1 MANQVQRAENGMSGK
16 VIEVGEKLPDA
27 TLLSVHADDGKNVS
41 LAEKLKGRKVVIF
54 GLPGAF
60 TSTCST
66 AHVPSFIRTAKALA
80 EKGVD
85 EIICV
90 SVNDPFVM
98 EAWGQATGAIAAGI
112 TMLGDADGSFTRAI
126 GKAYDWPGD
135 GFYGRSRRYSMLVE
149 DGVVT
154 RFFPETQPGCNISAG
169 EHMLAAI

>member
-1 MANQVQRAENGMSGK
+1 MKGETIK
-16 VIEVGEKLPDA
+16 VGAKLPEA
-27 TLLSVHADDGKNVS
+27 TLLSVHADDGKNVALS
-41 LAEKLKGRKVVIF
+41 AKLKGRKVVIF

-80 EKGVD
+80 DKGVD

-98 EAWGQATGAIAAGI
+98 EAWGKATGASEAGI
-112 TMLGDADGSFTRAI
+112 TMLADADGSFTKAI
-126 GKAYDWPGD
+126 GMQFDWLPD
-135 GFYGRSRRYSMLVE
+135 GFIGRSRRYSMLVE

-154 RFFPETQPGCNISAG
+154 RFFPEDKPGCNISAG
-169 EHMLAAI
+169 EHMLAEI

>member
-1 MANQVQRAENGMSGK
+1 MTRK
-16 VIEVGEKLPDA
+16 TIEIGAKLPEA
-27 TLLSVHADDGKNVS
+27 TLLSLQADDGKEVA
-41 LAEKLKGRKVVIF
+41 LADRLKGRKVVIF

-85 EIICV
+85 EIICL

-98 EAWGQATGAIAAGI
+98 DAWGKASGASAAGI
-112 TMLGDADGSFTRAI
+112 TMLADADGSFTKAI
-126 GKAYDWPGD
+126 GMEFDWLPD
-135 GFYGRSRRYSMLVE
+135 GFIGRSKRYSMLVE

-154 RFFPETQPGCNISAG
+154 RYFPEEKPGCSISAG
-169 EHMLAAI
+169 EHMLAQI

>member
-1 MANQVQRAENGMSGK
+1 MSDK
-16 VIEVGEKLPDA
+16 TIAVGAKLPEA
-27 TLLSVHADDGKNVS
+27 TLLSVHADDGKAVPLS
-41 LAEKLKGRKVVIF
+41 EKLKARKVVIF

-80 EKGVD
+80 DKGVD

-98 EAWGQATGAIAAGI
+98 EAWGNATGAIAAGI
-112 TMLGDADGSFTRAI
+112 TMLADADGSFTKAI
-126 GKAYDWPGD
+126 GLAYDWPQD
-135 GFYGRSRRYSMLVE
+135 GFFGRSRRYSMLVE

-154 RFFPETQPGCNISAG
+154 RFFPENKPGCNISAG
-169 EHMLAAI
+169 EHMLSEI

>member
-1 MANQVQRAENGMSGK
+1 MTGK
-16 VIEVGEKLPDA
+16 TITVGVKLPEA
-27 TLLSVHADDGKNVS
+27 TLLSVHADDGKNVPLS
-41 LAEKLKGRKVVIF
+41 EKLKGRKVVIF

-85 EIICV
+85 EIICL

-98 EAWGQATGAIAAGI
+98 EAWGKATGAIAAGI
-112 TMLGDADGSFTRAI
+112 TMLADADASFTKAI
-126 GKAYDWPGD
+126 GMEFDWLPD
-135 GFYGRSRRYSMLVE
+135 GFFGRSKRYSMLVE

-154 RFFPETQPGCNISAG
+154 RWFPEDKPGCNISAG
-169 EHMLAAI
+169 EHMLSEI

>member
-1 MANQVQRAENGMSGK
+1 MTGK
-16 VIEVGEKLPDA
+16 TIAVGERLPEA
-27 TLLSVHADDGKNVS
+27 TLLSLHADDGKTVF
-41 LAEKLKGRKVVIF
+41 LARKLKGRKVVIF

-60 TSTCST
+60 TSTCT
-66 AHVPSFIRTAKALA
+66 AAHVPSFIRTAKALA

-98 EAWGQATGAIAAGI
+98 DAWGKATGANDAGI
-112 TMLGDADGSFTRAI
+112 TMLADADGSFTKAI
-126 GKAYDWPGD
+126 GKDFDRAED
-135 GFYGRSRRYSMLVE
+135 GFFGRSRRYSMLVE

-154 RFFPETQPGCNISAG
+154 RFFPETQPGCNVSAG

>member
-1 MANQVQRAENGMSGK
+1 MSDK
-16 VIEVGEKLPDA
+16 TITVGAKLPEA
-27 TLLSVHADDGKNVS
+27 TLLSVHADDGKAVPLS
-41 LAEKLKGRKVVIF
+41 EKLKGRKVVIF

-80 EKGVD
+80 DKGVD

-98 EAWGQATGAIAAGI
+98 EAWGKATGANDAGI
-112 TMLGDADGSFTRAI
+112 TMLADADGSFTKAI
-126 GKAYDWPGD
+126 GLAYDWPQD
-135 GFYGRSRRYSMLVE
+135 GFFGRSRRYSMLVE

-154 RFFPETQPGCNISAG
+154 RFFPEDKPGCNISAG
-169 EHMLAAI
+169 EHMLAEI

>member
-1 MANQVQRAENGMSGK
+1 MTGK
-16 VIEVGEKLPDA
+16 TITVGAKLPEA
-27 TLLSVHADDGKNVS
+27 TLLSVHADDGKKVP

-98 EAWGQATGAIAAGI
+98 EAWGKATGANDAGI
-112 TMLGDADGSFTRAI
+112 TMLADADGSFTRAI
-126 GKAYDWPGD
+126 GMEFDWLPD
-135 GFYGRSRRYSMLVE
+135 GFIGRSRRYSMLVE

-154 RFFPETQPGCNISAG
+154 RWFPEDKPGCNISAG
-169 EHMLAAI
+169 EHMLAEI

>member
-1 MANQVQRAENGMSGK
+1 MTDKA
-16 VIEVGEKLPDA
+16 IEVGAKLPEA
-27 TLLSVHADDGKNVS
+27 TLLSVHADDGKNVP
-41 LAEKLKGRKVVIF
+41 LAAKLQGRKVVIF

-60 TSTCST
+60 TSTCSS

-98 EAWGQATGAIAAGI
+98 DAWGKATGAIEAGI
-112 TMLGDADGSFTRAI
+112 TMLADADGSFTKSI
-126 GKAYDWPGD
+126 GMQFDWVPD
-135 GFYGRSRRYSMLVE
+135 GFYGRSLRYSMLVD

-154 RFFPETQPGCNISAG
+154 RFFPELKPGCSISAG
-169 EHMLAAI
+169 EHMLSEL

>member
-1 MANQVQRAENGMSGK
+1 MS
-16 VIEVGEKLPDA
+16 EKTIRIGDPLPEA
-27 TLLSVHADDGKNVS
+27 TLFRLNGDDGKEVS
-41 LAEKLKGRKVVIF
+41 VSDIVKGRKVVIF

-80 EKGVD
+80 DKGVD

-98 EAWGQATGAIAAGI
+98 DAWGKATGASAAGI
-112 TMLGDADGSFTRAI
+112 TMLGDAVGAFTRAI
-126 GKAYDWPGD
+126 GMEFDWPPD
-135 GFYGRSRRYSMLVE
+135 GFFGRSLRYSMLVE

-154 RFFPETQPGCNISAG
+154 RFFPEDKPGCNISAG
-169 EHMLAAI
+169 EHMLAEI